1 MEKLLFDVVN
11 ESKAS
16 RHYVPSPVGR
26 VRVGTADKPR
36 SDRIQKNNQS
46 PLTTMHTIWIA
57 YGSNQGDPIAQLL
70 RARQNLATRLDE
82 SGASALYRTPPWGY
96 TAQPDFINAVIRY
109 RSDLAPLALLDLLQS
124 VEQQQGRE
132 RPFKN
137 APRTL
142 DLDLLA
148 YDDLHLDHPRLTLP
162 HPGICER
169 AFVLRPLADLNPE
182 LRLGG
187 QTVRAHLARCQD
199 ANIQPIAHPDWQTA
213 TSGDNHAP

>member
-1 MEKLLFDVVN
+1 
-11 ESKAS
+11 
-16 RHYVPSPVGR
+16 
-26 VRVGTADKPR
+26 
-36 SDRIQKNNQS
+36 
-46 PLTTMHTIWIA
+46 MHTIWIA

-70 RARQNLATRLDE
+70 RARQNLATHLDE
-82 SGASALYRTPPWGY
+82 RGASALYRTPPWGY

-148 YDDLHLDHPRLTLP
+148 YDDLQLDHPRLTLP

-182 LRLGG
+182 LTLGG
-187 QTVRAHLARCQD
+187 KTVRAHFACCENI
-199 ANIQPIAHPDWQTA
+199 NIQPVARPNWQT
-213 TSGDNHAP
+213 TNPGENHAP

>member
-1 MEKLLFDVVN
+1 M
-11 ESKAS
+11 SAAHQRS
-16 RHYVPSPVGR
+16 TVPRLGV
-26 VRVGTADKPR
+26 TPR
-36 SDRIQKNNQS
+36 SRIS
-46 PLTTMHTIWIA
+46 
-57 YGSNQGDPIAQLL
+57 S
-70 RARQNLATRLDE
+70 
-82 SGASALYRTPPWGY
+82 TP
-96 TAQPDFINAVIRY
+96 VIRY

-132 RPFKN
+132 RPLKTRR
-137 APRTL
+137 APSILTCS
-142 DLDLLA
+142 

-162 HPGICER
+162 HPGICKR

-199 ANIQPIAHPDWQTA
+199 ANIQPVAHPDWQTA